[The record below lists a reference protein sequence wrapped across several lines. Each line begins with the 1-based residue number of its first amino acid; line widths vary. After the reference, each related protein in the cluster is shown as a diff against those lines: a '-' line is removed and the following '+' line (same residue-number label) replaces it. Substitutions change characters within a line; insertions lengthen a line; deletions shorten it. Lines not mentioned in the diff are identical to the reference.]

1 MVAVRSVS
9 KMTKKV
15 IYKMELHTV
24 DDQYPVHKTSIK
36 LNLFLVKQEIPFGIL
51 IMTFDESMLQDEL
64 FAEWK
69 Y

>member
-1 MVAVRSVS
+1 MMAVRSVS

-51 IMTFDESMLQDEL
+51 IMTFNESMLQDEL
-64 FAEWK
+64 LAEWK